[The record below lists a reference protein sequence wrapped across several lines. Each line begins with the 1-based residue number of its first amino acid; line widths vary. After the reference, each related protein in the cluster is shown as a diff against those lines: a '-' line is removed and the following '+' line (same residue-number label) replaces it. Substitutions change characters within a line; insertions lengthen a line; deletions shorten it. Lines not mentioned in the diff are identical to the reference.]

1 MWNVFSMKTMRI
13 QFEKKSFAVL
23 NNTYSITYSKT
34 TTYLSNFSSYAVDV
48 IDLHDPQRVKRRPDD
63 VKILFSNGNFTQ
75 DEFLISKVELRL
87 YKEQTDDNLGVYS
100 LITSFVETNNGS
112 VEMIYDEGYRGDDSL
127 MRAFTFLTSNLG
139 ISGIILRS
147 VISLREKIN

>member
-1 MWNVFSMKTMRI
+1 MWNIFSMKTMRI
-13 QFEKKSFAVL
+13 QFEKKSFSVL
-23 NNTYSITYSKT
+23 NNTYSITYSNT
-34 TTYLSNFSSYAVDV
+34 TTYLSNFSSYSVDI
-48 IDLHDPQRVKRRPDD
+48 IDLHDPQRVKRTPDD

-127 MRAFTFLTSNLG
+127 MRSFTFLTSNLG

-147 VISLREKIN
+147 VISLREKIT